1 MSLDSHVLLMIGAA
15 AVCVAL
21 SLHARRR
28 WRDATASSLSLLLAS
43 AAIWSFFYG
52 VELALS
58 GLTAMRMALSL
69 QYVGIAT
76 ISVLWFIF
84 AARYAGRGAGLTAH
98 RIGLLFLVPAATITL
113 VATSHLHQLHYTSV
127 GAGVLDGRS
136 FLVVEA
142 GPYYWVHV
150 VYSYVLVFAG
160 TLLMLQVMLRASGI
174 SRLRAGLLLGGALL
188 PFVINVAYVAGF
200 RPYGLL
206 DLTPAG
212 FAVTGIIFTLGV
224 FTFDLFAI
232 TPVALDT
239 LFDRVPDA
247 VLVLDS
253 AGVVLNS
260 NPRAR
265 ELLREGLVLRPV
277 DEGTGLGSRPGVRF
291 APWSQEGDVQVGER
305 TYHSASTPLVD
316 RAGGRLGTLVVMRD
330 ISVRKRA
337 EQNLKHSRDQYQS
350 LVDNLPGASYLCSPD
365 EYWTMHYVSV
375 GIEDLIGYPPSDF
388 IDNAA
393 RSFVSVLHSD
403 DVDYVRRTV
412 DDAIAGGR
420 PFAVEYRIIR
430 RDGRV
435 CWVLDKGHVVQDE
448 EGGREFLSG
457 LLLDI
462 TQQKRDSLEI
472 ERSQRELRKLATHL
486 QVVREEE
493 RAAVAW
499 ELHDE
504 IGQALAVVR
513 MDLARHDSRLSGAES
528 AAVQPDLRETVALLD
543 ETIGRLRRLYTDLR
557 PGMLDDLG
565 LSATIEWQ
573 TTEFGRLSGI
583 DCRLTRL
590 DDVELPDDRANLAV
604 YRAYQ
609 EVLSSGVRQSGA
621 TRMEVSVERC
631 DDQVVVR
638 VTDDGARGV
647 EEDQDSELALRY
659 AAMRDSLRD
668 CHGSVAVNTKG
679 SGETV
684 TEIIVPLQPQQMR
697 MPA

>member
-28 WRDATASSLSLLLAS
+28 RRDATASSLSLLLAS

-52 VELALS
+52 LEIALS

-98 RIGLLFLVPAATITL
+98 RIGLLFLVPAVTITL

-127 GAGVLDGRS
+127 VGGVLDGRS

-150 VYSYVLVFAG
+150 LYSYVLVFAG
-160 TLLMLQVMLRASGI
+160 ALLMLQVMLRASGI
-174 SRLRAGLLLGGALL
+174 NKVRAALLLGGGLL
-188 PFVINVAYVAGF
+188 PFVINVAYVVGF

-206 DLTPAG
+206 DLTPVG
-212 FAVTGIIFTLGV
+212 FAVTGIVFTLGV
-224 FTFDLFAI
+224 FAFDLFAI

-265 ELLREGLVLRPV
+265 GLLRGGLVLRPV
-277 DEGTGLGSRPGVRF
+277 DEGTELGSRHGIRF
-291 APWSQEGDVQVGER
+291 APWGQEGDVQVGER
-305 TYHSASTPLVD
+305 TYHSTSTALVD

-330 ISVRKRA
+330 ITDRKRA
-337 EQNLKHSRDQYQS
+337 ERELEWSRDQYQS
-350 LVDNLPGASYLCSPD
+350 LVDNLPGAAYRCALD
-365 EYWTMHYVSV
+365 AHWTMYYLSA
-375 GIEDLIGYPPSDF
+375 GIEDLTGYGPGDF
-388 IDNAA
+388 LENRV
-393 RSFVSVLHSD
+393 RSFASVLHPD
-403 DVDYVRRTV
+403 DAASVRRHV
-412 DDAIAGGR
+412 DDAVSSAGS
-420 PFAVEYRIIR
+420 FAVEYRIVR
-430 RDGRV
+430 SDGQV
-435 CWVLDKGHVVQDE
+435 CWVLDKGHVMDSEQGDAV
-448 EGGREFLSG
+448 LSG

-462 TQQKRDSLEI
+462 TMQKRDRLEV

-504 IGQALAVVR
+504 IGQALAVVK
-513 MDLARHDSRLSGAES
+513 MDLSVIDSALSEEGHAL
-528 AAVQPDLRETVALLD
+528 QPTVGLLD
-543 ETIGRLRRLYTDLR
+543 DTIARLRRLYTDLR

-573 TTEFGRLSGI
+573 TSEFARLTGI
-583 DCRLTRL
+583 DCQLVRLEE
-590 DDVELPDDRANLAV
+590 VELSDDRANLAV

-609 EVLSSGVRQSGA
+609 EVLSSRVRASGA
-621 TRMEVSVERC
+621 TRVEVSLERHDGRMILRLSDNGLPVVE
-631 DDQVVVR
+631 Q
-638 VTDDGARGV
+638 
-647 EEDQDSELALRY
+647 DQDSELALRY

-668 CHGSVAVNTKG
+668 CHGTVNVG
-679 SGETV
+679 RDDAGNTV

-697 MPA
+697 MIP